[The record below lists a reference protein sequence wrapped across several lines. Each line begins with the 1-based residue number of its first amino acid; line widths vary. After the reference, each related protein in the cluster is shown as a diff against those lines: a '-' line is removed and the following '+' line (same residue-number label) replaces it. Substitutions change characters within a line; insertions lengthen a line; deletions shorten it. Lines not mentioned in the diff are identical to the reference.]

1 MKGLSKH
8 TVPVFDFI
16 KDLDILEDYLLVGG
30 TALSIQINHRLSE
43 DLDFCK
49 WQDNQSISS
58 KEVNWPRIESALKD
72 FGEVKTDILDLYQAD
87 FLVNGVK
94 ISFYSNDMANSREI
108 SSNPEFDKVRP
119 ADLLSLGAMKLEVM
133 SRRNIFRDY
142 YDVYA
147 ILSEGIS
154 LKKMVELCGRYSK
167 HRLKT
172 RMILAILADSS
183 RFKYE
188 RVFNLLE
195 PRYSVTSIDIGEF
208 IQERI
213 RGEFGR

>member
-8 TVPVFDFI
+8 TLPVFDFI

-49 WQDNQSISS
+49 WRDNQSISS
-58 KEVNWPRIESALKD
+58 KEINWPGIESALKD
-72 FGEVKTDILDLYQAD
+72 LGEVKTDILDLYHVD
-87 FLVNGVK
+87 FQVNGVK
-94 ISFYSNDMANSREI
+94 ISFYSNGMAKSREI
-108 SSNPEFDKVRP
+108 SSNPGFEKVRP

-147 ILSEGIS
+147 ILSEGIA
-154 LKKMVELCGRYSK
+154 LKKIVELCGRYSK
-167 HRLKT
+167 HRLRT

-188 RVFNLLE
+188 RAFKLLE
-195 PRYSVTSIDIGEF
+195 PRYNVNSIDIGEF
-208 IQERI
+208 MQERI
-213 RGEFGR
+213 LDEFGK

>member
-8 TVPVFDFI
+8 TIPVFDFI
-16 KDLDILEDYLLVGG
+16 KDLDILEDYLLVEG

-43 DLDFCK
+43 GLDFCK
-49 WQDNQSISS
+49 WRDNQSISS
-58 KEVNWPRIESALKD
+58 KEVNWPKIESALKD
-72 FGEVKTDILDLYQAD
+72 LGEVKTDILDLYHVD

-94 ISFYSNDMANSREI
+94 ISFYSNGMSNSREI
-108 SSNPEFDKVRP
+108 SSNPKFDKVRP

-147 ILSEGIS
+147 ILHEGIA
-154 LKKMVELCGRYSK
+154 LKKIVELCGRYSK
-167 HRLKT
+167 HRLRT

-188 RVFNLLE
+188 RAFELLE
-195 PRYSVTSIDIGEF
+195 PRYSVNPKDIGEF
-208 IQERI
+208 MQERI
-213 RGEFGR
+213 RDEFGR

>member
-1 MKGLSKH
+1 MKGLSKQ
-8 TVPVFDFI
+8 TAPVFDFI
-16 KDLDILEDYLLVGG
+16 KDLNILENYLLIGG

-58 KEVNWPRIESALKD
+58 KEVNWPGIESALKD
-72 FGEVKTDILDLYQAD
+72 LGEVKTDILDLYHAD

-94 ISFYSNDMANSREI
+94 ISFYSNGMANSREI
-108 SSNPEFDKVRP
+108 SSNLKFDKVRP
-119 ADLLSLGAMKLEVM
+119 ADLLSLGVMKLEVM

-147 ILSEGIS
+147 ILREGIA
-154 LKKMVELCGRYSK
+154 LKKIVELCGRYSK
-167 HRLKT
+167 HRMRT

-188 RVFNLLE
+188 RAFKLLE
-195 PRYSVTSIDIGEF
+195 PRYSVNSKDIGEF
-208 IQERI
+208 MQERI
-213 RGEFGR
+213 RDEFSK

>member
-30 TALSIQINHRLSE
+30 TALSIQIKHRLSE

-49 WQDNQSISS
+49 WQDNQSIGS
-58 KEVNWPRIESALKD
+58 KEVNWLRIESALKD
-72 FGEVKTDILDLYQAD
+72 LGEVKTDILDLYHAD

-94 ISFYSNDMANSREI
+94 VSFYSNSMANSREI
-108 SSNPEFDKVRP
+108 SSNLKFDKVRP

-142 YDVYA
+142 YDGY
-147 ILSEGIS
+147 S
-154 LKKMVELCGRYSK
+154 GR
-167 HRLKT
+167 
-172 RMILAILADSS
+172 
-183 RFKYE
+183 
-188 RVFNLLE
+188 
-195 PRYSVTSIDIGEF
+195 
-208 IQERI
+208 
-213 RGEFGR
+213 